1 MERIY
6 NYVFHFNYMDNT
18 WNAFTREQYK
28 DYFNGEL
35 SKDKVLKSKNIMTLV
50 GVIKKMEEVEC

>member
-1 MERIY
+1 
-6 NYVFHFNYMDNT
+6 MDNT

-35 SKDKVLKSKNIMTLV
+35 SKDKILKSKNIMTLV